1 MPTDVYAAICTDLTG
16 CLRDIDVPGF
26 PTNIAGGQIVGWA
39 ISNFLPIILTLAGFI
54 AVIIIIISGIEF
66 ITSSGN
72 PEAAGKARSRLTYA
86 IIGFIVI
93 LLSFAALQ
101 IVDYL
106 FLKSGVV

>member
-1 MPTDVYAAICTDLTG
+1 MIIDDALAACSGL
-16 CLRDIDVPGF
+16 IDCISQINVP
-26 PTNIAGGQIVGWA
+26 NINPNLAAGSIPE
-39 ISNFLPIILTLAGFI
+39 IINRFLPIILTIAGFI

>member
-1 MPTDVYAAICTDLTG
+1 MIIKEAYAACGPTFLDCISQ
-16 CLRDIDVPGF
+16 INVPGIKPDF
-26 PTNIAGGQIVGWA
+26 AFGSLPPVINR
-39 ISNFLPIILTLAGFI
+39 FLPVVLTIAGFI
-54 AVIIIIISGIEF
+54 TVIIIIISGIEF

-106 FLKSGVV
+106 FLKSGIV